1 MRIPLRLLAAAALA
15 LPAFA
20 HADSDP
26 NEYVNTPAVQYGER
40 EIDMKYGT
48 RYFNDAQERESA
60 GSIGLGY
67 GATEWWFTE
76 AYVKYH
82 KDPGDRTRYDELE
95 WENKFQLTETN
106 KYPADVGFLIET
118 EVPRAREEGRYI
130 LIMGPLVQWDT
141 GPLRWNT
148 NVFFERAF
156 NATTEEPHETEL
168 SYQAQVT
175 YRLPNGMDAGAQAF
189 GDLGKWNDW
198 LPHDEQSHRI
208 GPALFGKVKLGEG
221 RQAIEYNAAWLFGAS
236 KAAADNAFRMQVEYE
251 F

>member
-1 MRIPLRLLAAAALA
+1 MRIDARLLAAVALG

-26 NEYVNTPAVQYGER
+26 NEYVNTPLVEYGER
-40 EIDMKYGT
+40 EIDTKYGT
-48 RYFNDAQERESA
+48 RYFDEAQERESA

-67 GATEWWFTE
+67 GATQWWFTE

-82 KDPGDRTRYDELE
+82 KDPGDRTRYDEFE

-106 KYPADVGFLIET
+106 KYPADVGFLVET
-118 EVPRAREEGRYI
+118 EVPRAREEGRFI
-130 LIMGPLVQWDT
+130 VIMGPLVQWDT

-148 NVFFERAF
+148 NVFLERASQPVS
-156 NATTEEPHETEL
+156 EEPNETEL

-175 YRLPNGMDAGAQAF
+175 YHLHNGLDVGAQAF
-189 GDLGKWNDW
+189 GDLGQWNEW
-198 LPHDEQSHRI
+198 LPHDAQSHRI
-208 GPALFGKVKLGEG
+208 GPVVYGKVKLEG
-221 RQAIEYNAAWLFGAS
+221 RQEIEWNAAWLFGLT
-236 KAAADNAFRMQVEYE
+236 KATADNGFRLQAEYE